1 MGKPRRCTWSSV
13 GEEARSRDPG
23 VLPAAAIT
31 SCFLLLSEMLRVT
44 AKRAQQRVAEGDFS
58 GGNVGQLATRGRG
71 ASSLLLARLP
81 LLTRFAG
88 LLARLRVVTPLT
100 TYYLAR

>member
-1 MGKPRRCTWSSV
+1 M
-13 GEEARSRDPG
+13 
-23 VLPAAAIT
+23 LPAAAIT
-31 SCFLLLSEMLRVT
+31 FCFLLLSEMLRVT

-88 LLARLRVVTPLT
+88 LLAHLRVVTPLT
-100 TYYLAR
+100 AYYLAR